1 VLAPLS
7 RNSPF
12 AAEETRKLEM
22 ALNTKPVSAS
32 RLDQFHQDGYII
44 HRGLFDREEIDLLGR
59 AAKEDRVLDQN
70 SFGREDG
77 SGGNIRL
84 SLWSDPGDNL
94 YGMFARCPRIVGTME
109 QILGGPVGH
118 YHSKMIMKDAK
129 VGGAWEWH
137 QDYGYW
143 YDIGYLLP
151 DLASV
156 MIAVDKAT
164 QENGCLQV
172 IKGSHR
178 LGRINHTATGQQ
190 AGADLKRVREV
201 LDKLE
206 LVYCEMDPGDAV
218 FFHSNTLHRSDQNL
232 SEHPRWAMVCCYS
245 LIGNDSAQDPLHP
258 KPLKP
263 VSKVPDSAIREAGM
277 LRFGTAEG
285 NNTFLNPNKHL
296 GEQAA
301 SR

>member
-1 VLAPLS
+1 MNMNNKPLS
-7 RNSPF
+7 
-12 AAEETRKLEM
+12 T
-22 ALNTKPVSAS
+22 TQ
-32 RLDQFHQDGYII
+32 LDQFQRDGFII
-44 HRGLFDREEIDLLGR
+44 LRGLFDAEEIGLLGK

-70 SFGREDG
+70 SFGRNDG

-94 YGMFARCPRIVGTME
+94 YGMFARCPRIVSAME

-143 YDIGYLLP
+143 YDIGYLFP

-164 QENGCLQV
+164 KENGCLQV

-178 LGRINHTATGQQ
+178 LGRINHTETGQQ
-190 AGADLKRVREV
+190 AGADLARVREV
-201 LDKLE
+201 LNKLE
-206 LVYCEMDPGDAV
+206 LVHCEMDPGDAV

-232 SEHPRWAMVCCYS
+232 SEHPRWAMICCYS
-245 LIGNDSAQDPLHP
+245 LIGNDSAKDPLHSN
-258 KPLKP
+258 PLKP
-263 VSKVPDSAIREAGM
+263 ISKVLDSAIREAGM
-277 LRFGTAEG
+277 FRFGTADG
-285 NNTFLNPNKHL
+285 SNTFLNPNKHL
-296 GEQAA
+296 GEEVA

>member
-1 VLAPLS
+1 MDLRDKPLS
-7 RNSPF
+7 
-12 AAEETRKLEM
+12 AAQLE
-22 ALNTKPVSAS
+22 
-32 RLDQFHQDGYII
+32 QFGRDGYILL
-44 HRGLFDREEIDLLGR
+44 RGLFEPDEIDLLAR

-70 SFGREDG
+70 SFGRADG
-77 SGGNIRL
+77 SGGNVRL
-84 SLWSDPGDNL
+84 SLWSEPGDNL
-94 YGMFARCPRIVGTME
+94 YGMFARSPRIVGAME

-143 YDIGYLLP
+143 YDIGYLFP

-164 QENGCLQV
+164 KENGCLQV
-172 IKGSHR
+172 VKGSHR
-178 LGRINHTATGQQ
+178 LGRINHTTTGQQ
-190 AGADLKRVREV
+190 AGADSARVNKV

-218 FFHSNTLHRSDQNL
+218 FFHSNTLHRSDQNR
-232 SEHPRWAMVCCYS
+232 SENPRWAMVCCYS
-245 LIGNDSAQDPLHP
+245 LIGNHSADDPLHP
-258 KPLKP
+258 MPLKP
-263 VSKVPDSAIREAGM
+263 VSRSQVSAIREAG
-277 LRFGTAEG
+277 LRRFAATG
-285 NNTFLNPNKHL
+285 NDNKFLNPNKHL
-296 GEQAA
+296 GEEAA

>member
-1 VLAPLS
+1 MNMNDKPLS
-7 RNSPF
+7 
-12 AAEETRKLEM
+12 TTQLE
-22 ALNTKPVSAS
+22 
-32 RLDQFHQDGYII
+32 QFHRDGFII
-44 HRGLFDREEIDLLGR
+44 LRGLFDAEEIELLGR

-70 SFGREDG
+70 SFGRDDG

-94 YGMFARCPRIVGTME
+94 YGMFARCRRIVAAME
-109 QILGGPVGH
+109 QILGGRVGH

-143 YDIGYLLP
+143 YDIGYLSP

-164 QENGCLQV
+164 KENGCLQV

-190 AGADLKRVREV
+190 AGADLARVGEV
-201 LDKLE
+201 LEKLE
-206 LVYCEMDPGDAV
+206 LVYCNMDPGDAV
-218 FFHSNTLHRSDQNL
+218 FFHSNTLHRSDQNR
-232 SEHPRWAMVCCYS
+232 SEKPRWAMISCFS
-245 LIGNDSAQDPLHP
+245 LIGNDSARDPLHP
-258 KPLKP
+258 EPLKP
-263 VSKVPDSAIREAGM
+263 VSSVPDSAIREAGV
-277 LRFGTAEG
+277 LRFGTADET
-285 NNTFLNPNKHL
+285 NTFLNPNKHL
-296 GEQAA
+296 GEEVA

>member
-1 VLAPLS
+1 MSINSRHSSDSNSELEMAPYAAPLS
-7 RNSPF
+7 
-12 AAEETRKLEM
+12 AAQLH
-22 ALNTKPVSAS
+22 
-32 RLDQFHQDGYII
+32 QFHHDGYLIL
-44 HRGLFDREEIDLLGR
+44 RGLFDAQEIELLGR

-70 SFGREDG
+70 SFGRDDG
-77 SGGNIRL
+77 SGGNVRL
-84 SLWSDPGDNL
+84 SLWSEPGENV
-94 YGMFARCPRIVGTME
+94 YGMFARSSRLVGAME

-143 YDIGYLLP
+143 YDIGYLFP

-164 QENGCLQV
+164 RENGCLQV

-190 AGADLKRVREV
+190 AGADLARVAKV

-218 FFHSNTLHRSDQNL
+218 FFHSNTLHRSDQNR
-232 SEHPRWAMVCCYS
+232 SEKPRWAMVCCYS
-245 LIGNDSAQDPLHP
+245 LIGNDSAADPLHAT
-258 KPLKP
+258 PLRP
-263 VSKVPDSAIREAGM
+263 VSKVPDSAVREAGM
-277 LRFGTAEG
+277 RRFGTADG

-296 GEQAA
+296 GEKVA

>member
-1 VLAPLS
+1 MNTS
-7 RNSPF
+7 DEPF
-12 AAEETRKLEM
+12 STTQLE
-22 ALNTKPVSAS
+22 
-32 RLDQFHQDGYII
+32 QFRQDGYII
-44 HRGLFDREEIDLLGR
+44 LRGLFDAQEIGLLAK

-70 SFGREDG
+70 SFGRTDG

-84 SLWSDPGDNL
+84 SLWSEPGENI
-94 YGMFARCPRIVGTME
+94 YGMFARCQRIVGAVE

-143 YDIGYLLP
+143 YDIGYLFP

-156 MIAVDKAT
+156 MIAVDNAT
-164 QENGCLQV
+164 NENGCLQV

-190 AGADLKRVREV
+190 AGAELKRVDQV
-201 LDKLE
+201 LEKME
-206 LVYCEMDPGDAV
+206 LVYCEMKPGDAV
-218 FFHSNTLHRSDQNL
+218 FFHSNTLHRSDQNQ
-232 SEHPRWAMVCCYS
+232 SENPRWAMVCCYS

-258 KPLKP
+258 TPLDP
-263 VSKVPDSAIREAGM
+263 VSKVPDTAICEAGM
-277 LRFGTAEG
+277 LRFGIAQDS
-285 NNTFLNPNKHL
+285 NTFLNPNKHL
-296 GEQAA
+296 GEEAA

>member
-1 VLAPLS
+1 MTNEPLS
-7 RNSPF
+7 
-12 AAEETRKLEM
+12 AAELE
-22 ALNTKPVSAS
+22 
-32 RLDQFHQDGYII
+32 QFRSDGFII
-44 HRGLFDREEIDLLGR
+44 LRGLFDAEEIDLLRR

-94 YGMFARCPRIVGTME
+94 YGMIARCPRIVGAME

-143 YDIGYLLP
+143 YDIGYLFP
-151 DLASV
+151 ELASV

-164 QENGCLQV
+164 EENGCLQV
-172 IKGSHR
+172 IKGSQR

-190 AGADLKRVREV
+190 AGADLSRVGEV

-206 LVYCEMDPGDAV
+206 LVHCEMDPGDAV
-218 FFHSNTLHRSDQNL
+218 FFHSNTLHRSDQNR
-232 SEHPRWAMVCCYS
+232 SENPRWAMICCYS
-245 LIGNDSAQDPLHP
+245 LIGNDSARDPLHP
-258 KPLKP
+258 TPLKP
-263 VSKVPDSAIREAGM
+263 VSKVPDSAIRAAGM
-277 LRFGTAEG
+277 SRFGTSDEG
-285 NNTFLNPNKHL
+285 NTFLNPSKHL
-296 GEQAA
+296 GEKAA

>member
-1 VLAPLS
+1 MPQQCDNASEKQMNDALLS
-7 RNSPF
+7 V
-12 AAEETRKLEM
+12 TQLE
-22 ALNTKPVSAS
+22 
-32 RLDQFHQDGYII
+32 QFLEDGFII
-44 HRGLFDREEIDLLGR
+44 LRGLFDAEEIELLGK

-70 SFGREDG
+70 SFGRADG

-84 SLWSDPGDNL
+84 SLWSEPGDNL
-94 YGMFARCPRIVGTME
+94 YGMFARSPRIVDAME

-143 YDIGYLLP
+143 YDIGYLTP
-151 DLASV
+151 DLVSA
-156 MIAVDKAT
+156 MIAVDKANR
-164 QENGCLQV
+164 ENGCLQV

-190 AGADLKRVREV
+190 AGADLARVAKV

-218 FFHSNTLHRSDQNL
+218 FFHSNTLHRSDQNR
-232 SEHPRWAMVCCYS
+232 SDYPRWAMICCYS
-245 LIGNDSAQDPLHP
+245 LIGNDSADDPLHST
-258 KPLKP
+258 PLQP
-263 VSKVPDSAIREAGM
+263 VSQVLDSAIREAGM
-277 LRFGTAEG
+277 RRFGT
-285 NNTFLNPNKHL
+285 NDTCNTFLNPNKHL
-296 GEQAA
+296 GEEVV

>member
-1 VLAPLS
+1 MDLHGTPLS
-7 RNSPF
+7 
-12 AAEETRKLEM
+12 AAQLE
-22 ALNTKPVSAS
+22 
-32 RLDQFHQDGYII
+32 QFRRDGYILL
-44 HRGLFDREEIDLLGR
+44 RGLFEPDEIDLLAR

-70 SFGREDG
+70 SFGRADG
-77 SGGNIRL
+77 GGGNIRL
-84 SLWSDPGDNL
+84 SLWSEPGDNL
-94 YGMFARCPRIVGTME
+94 YGMFARSPRIVGAME

-143 YDIGYLLP
+143 YDIGYLFP

-164 QENGCLQV
+164 KENGCLQV

-178 LGRINHTATGQQ
+178 LGRINHTTTGQQ
-190 AGADLKRVREV
+190 AGADLARVSKV

-206 LVYCEMDPGDAV
+206 LVYCEMNPGDAV
-218 FFHSNTLHRSDQNL
+218 FFHSNTLHRSDQNR
-232 SEHPRWAMVCCYS
+232 SDNPRWAMVCCYS
-245 LIGNDSAQDPLHP
+245 LIGNHSDQDPLHP
-258 KPLKP
+258 MPLKP
-263 VSKVPDSAIREAGM
+263 ISRSQDSAIREAG
-277 LRFGTAEG
+277 LRRFAAAGDD
-285 NNTFLNPNKHL
+285 NRFLNPNKHL
-296 GEQAA
+296 GEEAA

>member
-1 VLAPLS
+1 MTISNKPLS
-7 RNSPF
+7 TSQ
-12 AAEETRKLEM
+12 LE
-22 ALNTKPVSAS
+22 
-32 RLDQFHQDGYII
+32 QFQRDGYII
-44 HRGLFDREEIDLLGR
+44 LRGLFDIEEIGLLGK

-77 SGGNIRL
+77 SGDNIRL
-84 SLWSDPGDNL
+84 SLWSEPGESI
-94 YGMFARCPRIVGTME
+94 YGMFARCERIVGAME

-143 YDIGYLLP
+143 YDIGYLFP

-164 QENGCLQV
+164 TENGCLQV

-190 AGADLKRVREV
+190 AGADLKRVGQV
-201 LDKLE
+201 LEKME
-206 LVYCEMDPGDAV
+206 LVYCEMNPGDAV
-218 FFHSNTLHRSDQNL
+218 FFHSNTLHRSDQNQ
-232 SEHPRWAMVCCYS
+232 SENPRWAMVCCYS

-258 KPLKP
+258 TPLHP
-263 VSKVPDSAIREAGM
+263 VSKVPDSAVREAGM
-277 LRFGTAEG
+277 NRFGTAADR
-285 NNTFLNPNKHL
+285 NTFLNPNKHL
-296 GEQAA
+296 GEKVA
-301 SR
+301 S